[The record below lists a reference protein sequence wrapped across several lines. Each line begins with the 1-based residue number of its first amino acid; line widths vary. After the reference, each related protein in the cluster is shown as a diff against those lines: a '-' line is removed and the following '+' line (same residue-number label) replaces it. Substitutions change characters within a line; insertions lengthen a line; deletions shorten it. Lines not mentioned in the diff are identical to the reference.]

1 MSRNAKLI
9 LIVVLAV
16 VLAACVILALTMPG
30 KNDRNDPEISGTN
43 DMAVDSTADT
53 ENVGTEG
60 TGDENPDII
69 IDVENTDPSKP
80 SGNGNGNS
88 GNGNSNKQ
96 PDTKVELEIDFDDL
110 LNGGQKDD
118 DDNKDDVP
126 EVGTVATE
134 PTKDD
139 DDDANGPAK
148 VEDQDIVIEF

>member
-1 MSRNAKLI
+1 M
-9 LIVVLAV
+9 V

-43 DMAVDSTADT
+43 DTAVDSTADT

-60 TGDENPDII
+60 TGDENPDVI

-88 GNGNSNKQ
+88 GNGNSGNGNANKE
-96 PDTKVELEIDFDDL
+96 PDTKVDLVIDFDDL
-110 LNGGQKDD
+110 LNGNQKDD

-139 DDDANGPAK
+139 DANGPAK